1 MWDEKL
7 ASYSYCMDVRDLFSQ
22 IKIALGKMDVIVV
35 LKKIGELKGE
45 VPMLKKIL
53 YTDIYKDE
61 YELIVLPI
69 G

>member
-1 MWDEKL
+1 
-7 ASYSYCMDVRDLFSQ
+7 MDVRDLFSQ

-35 LKKIGELKGE
+35 FKKIGELKGK

-53 YTDIYKDE
+53 YTDICKDE

>member
-1 MWDEKL
+1 
-7 ASYSYCMDVRDLFSQ
+7 MDVRDLFSQ

-35 LKKIGELKGE
+35 LKKIGELKGK

-53 YTDIYKDE
+53 YTDIYRDE

>member
-1 MWDEKL
+1 
-7 ASYSYCMDVRDLFSQ
+7 MDVRDLFSQ

-35 LKKIGELKGE
+35 LKKIGELKGK

-61 YELIVLPI
+61 YDLIVLPI

>member
-1 MWDEKL
+1 
-7 ASYSYCMDVRDLFSQ
+7 MDVRDLFSQ

-35 LKKIGELKGE
+35 LKKIGELKGK

>member
-1 MWDEKL
+1 
-7 ASYSYCMDVRDLFSQ
+7 MDVRDLFSQ

-35 LKKIGELKGE
+35 LKKIRELKGK

-53 YTDIYKDE
+53 YTDIYKDD

>member
-1 MWDEKL
+1 
-7 ASYSYCMDVRDLFSQ
+7 MDVRDLFSQ

-35 LKKIGELKGE
+35 LKQIGELKGK

>member
-1 MWDEKL
+1 
-7 ASYSYCMDVRDLFSQ
+7 MDVRDLFSQ

-35 LKKIGELKGE
+35 LKKIGELKGK

-53 YTDIYKDE
+53 YTDICKDE
-61 YELIVLPI
+61 YDLIVLPI

>member
-1 MWDEKL
+1 
-7 ASYSYCMDVRDLFSQ
+7 MDVRDLFSQ
-22 IKIALGKMDVIVV
+22 IKIALGKMHVIVV
-35 LKKIGELKGE
+35 LKKIGELKGK

>member
-1 MWDEKL
+1 
-7 ASYSYCMDVRDLFSQ
+7 MDVRDLFSQ
-22 IKIALGKMDVIVV
+22 IKISLGKMDVIVV
-35 LKKIGELKGE
+35 LKKIGELKGK

>member
-1 MWDEKL
+1 
-7 ASYSYCMDVRDLFSQ
+7 MDVRNLFSQ

-35 LKKIGELKGE
+35 LKKIGELKGK

-53 YTDIYKDE
+53 YTVIYKDE

>member
-1 MWDEKL
+1 
-7 ASYSYCMDVRDLFSQ
+7 MDVRDLFSQ

>member
-1 MWDEKL
+1 
-7 ASYSYCMDVRDLFSQ
+7 MDVRDLFSQ

-35 LKKIGELKGE
+35 LKKIGELKGK

-53 YTDIYKDE
+53 YTDIYKDDC
-61 YELIVLPI
+61 ELIVLPI

>member
-1 MWDEKL
+1 
-7 ASYSYCMDVRDLFSQ
+7 MDVRNLFSQ

-35 LKKIGELKGE
+35 LKKIGELKGK

>member
-1 MWDEKL
+1 
-7 ASYSYCMDVRDLFSQ
+7 MDVRDLFSQ

-35 LKKIGELKGE
+35 LKKIRELKGK

>member
-1 MWDEKL
+1 
-7 ASYSYCMDVRDLFSQ
+7 MDVRDLFSQ

-35 LKKIGELKGE
+35 LKKTGELKGK

>member
-1 MWDEKL
+1 
-7 ASYSYCMDVRDLFSQ
+7 MDVRDLFSQ

-35 LKKIGELKGE
+35 LKKIGELKGK

-53 YTDIYKDE
+53 YTDIYNDE